1 VSAVHR
7 VHSLLNLD
15 EGIAG
20 TVDFF
25 YSPGFGGACAL
36 LAAVIAFIA
45 AGLSTRQRRRA
56 DEAALAEAA
65 RLREEVRRSEEIQR
79 CWDRY
84 VWVVD
89 HANEI
94 GVRLTAGLLS
104 RITDTAAA
112 LGDRDLVEF
121 SRQFTVELFAATT
134 GELLSTEPPTNGDNE
149 SGSEVSRS

>member
-1 VSAVHR
+1 M
-7 VHSLLNLD
+7 
-15 EGIAG
+15 
-20 TVDFF
+20 DFL

-45 AGLSTRQRRRA
+45 ASLSTRQRRRA

-65 RLREEVRRSEEIQR
+65 RQREEVRRSDQIQL

-94 GVRLTAGLLS
+94 GLRLTAGLLG
-104 RITDTAAA
+104 RITDTAAE

-121 SRQFTVELFAATT
+121 SRQFTLELLAVTT
-134 GELLSTEPPTNGDNE
+134 GQQVSTPEPVTGDTEE
-149 SGSEVSRS
+149 SDDEAGSEVDQP

>member
-1 VSAVHR
+1 M
-7 VHSLLNLD
+7 
-15 EGIAG
+15 
-20 TVDFF
+20 
-25 YSPGFGGACAL
+25 
-36 LAAVIAFIA
+36 LAAVIAFVA
-45 AGLSTRQRRRA
+45 ASRSTGQRRRA

-65 RLREEVRRSEEIQR
+65 RQREEVRRGEQIQQT
-79 CWDRY
+79 WDRY

-121 SRQFTVELFAATT
+121 SRQFTLELLAATT
-134 GELLSTEPPTNGDNE
+134 GEGLSTSGPDDGDNE
-149 SGSEVSRS
+149 SGSEVGQP

>member
-1 VSAVHR
+1 M
-7 VHSLLNLD
+7 
-15 EGIAG
+15 
-20 TVDFF
+20 DFL

-36 LAAVIAFIA
+36 LAAVIAFVA

-65 RLREEVRRSEEIQR
+65 RQREEVRRAEQIQQT
-79 CWDRY
+79 WDRY

-104 RITDTAAA
+104 RITDTAAT

-121 SRQFTVELFAATT
+121 SRQFTLELLAATT
-134 GELLSTEPPTNGDNE
+134 GEQLLAPQPGDGDNE
-149 SGSEVSRS
+149 AGSEVRQP

>member
-1 VSAVHR
+1 M
-7 VHSLLNLD
+7 
-15 EGIAG
+15 
-20 TVDFF
+20 DFL

-45 AGLSTRQRRRA
+45 ASLSTRQRRRA

-65 RLREEVRRSEEIQR
+65 RQREEVRRSDQIQL

-94 GVRLTAGLLS
+94 GLRLTAGLLS
-104 RITDTAAA
+104 RITDTAAE

-121 SRQFTVELFAATT
+121 SRQFTLELLAVTT
-134 GELLSTEPPTNGDNE
+134 GQQVSTAEPVDGDTGTSHNE
-149 SGSEVSRS
+149 AGSEVEQS